1 MTETKKTRKTDGRMK
16 SIVARFEGT
25 IVERP
30 IIIANK
36 TFSAG
41 LGLASKVQSDFE
53 AKFEELAKS
62 GEKVRREARG
72 NLDSLSDR
80 VLKQIETKR
89 KEVAKRAES
98 TLQTVLDYTPVATTS
113 DLKKLERKLDKVL
126 AEVARSPVSPP

>member
-1 MTETKKTRKTDGRMK
+1 MTETKKTRKSDSRIQ
-16 SIVARFEGT
+16 SIVDRFEGT

-36 TFSAG
+36 TFLAG
-41 LGLASKVQSDFE
+41 IGFASKVQSDFE
-53 AKFEELAKS
+53 AKFDEFAKS

-80 VLKQIETKR
+80 VLKQIEAKR

-98 TLQTVLDYTPVATTS
+98 TLKSVLEYTPVATTS

>member
-1 MTETKKTRKTDGRMK
+1 MTETKKTRSTESRIQA
-16 SIVARFEGT
+16 IVDRFEGT

-36 TFSAG
+36 TFLAG
-41 LGLASKVQSDFE
+41 LGLASQVQSDFE
-53 AKFEELAKS
+53 AKFEELAKN

-72 NLDSLSDR
+72 NLDNLSGR
-80 VLKQIETKR
+80 LRKQVEAKR

-98 TLQTVLDYTPVATTS
+98 TLKAVLDYTPVATTT

>member
-1 MTETKKTRKTDGRMK
+1 MTESKKTRKTDTRIK
-16 SIVARFEGT
+16 SIVDRFEGT

-30 IIIANK
+30 IVIANK
-36 TFSAG
+36 TFLAG
-41 LGLASKVQSDFE
+41 LGFASQVQSDFE
-53 AKFEELAKS
+53 AKFEELAKN

-72 NLDSLSDR
+72 NLDSLSER
-80 VLKQIETKR
+80 LLKQVEAKR

-98 TLQTVLDYTPVATTS
+98 TLKTVLDYSPVATTS